1 MNELINELY
10 KKLDAKDETIN
21 RQALENAALRNK
33 LDKIENII
41 ISLKGSARYERAM
54 YELDYILALI
64 KEVEK

>member
-1 MNELINELY
+1 MNELY
-10 KKLDAKDETIN
+10 KKLDAKDEAIN
-21 RQALENAALRNK
+21 GQALENAALRNK